1 MKMDFTG
8 FRADD
13 AVLVMV
19 DMQQKLLP
27 AMPDREAV
35 AGRCARLLDG
45 AAALGVKIIVT
56 EQYPQGLGATDPELL
71 RRLPEGTPVIAKTSF
86 SVFGEGAF
94 RAELAKR
101 SCRDFILCGIESDI
115 CVLQSV
121 FAALAA
127 GYRVTVAA
135 DAVASRR
142 EADRELALAAAR
154 QAGALVTG
162 VDSILFQLLGDA
174 KHPAFKTISRL
185 VR

>member
-1 MKMDFTG
+1 MKTDFTG

-35 AGRCARLLDG
+35 AGGCARLLDG

-56 EQYPQGLGATDPELL
+56 EQYPKGLGATDPELL

-86 SVFGEGAF
+86 SIFGESAF
-94 RAELAKR
+94 CAELAKR
-101 SCRDFILCGIESDI
+101 SCRDLILCGIESDI

-127 GYRVTVAA
+127 
-135 DAVASRR
+135 
-142 EADRELALAAAR
+142 AR

-162 VDSILFQLLGDA
+162 VDSILFLLLGDA
-174 KHPAFKTISRL
+174 KHPAFKTISHL